1 MSDVFASALWSV
13 DYSLYAASLNVSR
26 LYYHSGVG
34 YRYSAW
40 QPRQNGT
47 TAPGPRP
54 LYYGHLF
61 VAEAIRG
68 GDKQVRLLHSETAL
82 SAYGVYQMASGA
94 RPARLEHVV
103 VVNMQQYNGTGARP
117 SITAQL
123 EFPGETLSRT
133 GEAEI
138 RRLTAP
144 SITAKEG
151 ITWAG
156 KTVHLD
162 GEIRGDELSSKLQGG
177 TFTVAASEAVLISFS
192 K

>member
-1 MSDVFASALWSV
+1 M
-13 DYSLYAASLNVSR
+13 YAASLNVSR

-34 YRYSAW
+34 YRYSTW

-47 TAPGPRP
+47 TEPGPRP

-68 GDKQVRLLHSETAL
+68 GDKQVRLLHSETSL

-94 RPARLEHVV
+94 RPAQLEHVV
-103 VVNMQQYNGTGARP
+103 VVNLQQYNGTGVRP

-123 EFPGETLSRT
+123 ELPGNTFSPT
-133 GEAEI
+133 GEAVV

-144 SITAKEG
+144 SVTAKEG
-151 ITWAG
+151 IVWAG
-156 KTVHLD
+156 KTVDLD
-162 GEIRGDELSSKLQGG
+162 GEIRGDELLSKLQS
-177 TFTVAASEAVLISFS
+177 TTVEVAASEAVLISFTN
-192 K
+192 